1 MKRFWGLGVLALAL
15 SFTVG
20 ADSLE
25 DWASTRAET
34 KVADL
39 TVGDLKALAEAQ
51 SVERQERRYV
61 HGAAVSSFLVPGLG
75 QFKTGDAVGGT
86 LNLAGHIALVGGTLY
101 GAWALLPSD
110 LQDLDLSHGARK
122 DLMRNYW
129 LHEPGKVAA
138 SAGVMVG
145 GMTVALVHRFWAAS
159 DAGEKAE
166 ANLASGKVT
175 FEPDLGWG
183 HFGLKARF

>member
-1 MKRFWGLGVLALAL
+1 MKRFWGLGVMGLVL
-15 SFTVG
+15 SFAAG

-25 DWASTRAET
+25 DWASARADT

-39 TVGDLKALAEAQ
+39 TVADLKALAEAQ
-51 SVERQERRYV
+51 SVERQEARYV
-61 HGAAVSSFLVPGLG
+61 HGAAFSSFLVPGLG
-75 QFKTGDAVGGT
+75 QFKTGDVTGGV
-86 LNLAGHIALVGGTLY
+86 LNLAGQIALVGGTLY

-129 LHEPGKVAA
+129 VHEPGKVAA

-145 GMTVALVHRFWAAS
+145 GMALSLAHRFWAAG
-159 DAGEKAE
+159 DAADKAE
-166 ANLASGKVT
+166 ANLASGQVT